1 MSPEQEQKK
10 LGQDYADY
18 LVEYEAAKAQGR
30 AIGTFIEWQHL
41 NNRVGIKITK
51 RGEDALGG
59 YASS

>member
-1 MSPEQEQKK
+1 MTPEQQQQV
-10 LGQDYADY
+10 GQDYADY
-18 LVEYEAAKAQGR
+18 RAEYEAAKAQGK

-51 RGEDALGG
+51 RGEDTLGG